1 MMQLRSIF
9 FTALLGL
16 MLVTPASSQS
26 TDVVGQLS
34 LHVQGG
40 ISTDPQGFDVFR
52 ETTFGSATAVGGGF
66 TYVIYEN
73 VAVRGDFHY
82 APKTGREECCSARA
96 LGDGLGVTVP
106 ANPGAV
112 SEDVDLNRK
121 YFGASVLVRFPM
133 GSAVPY
139 LKLGGGFIDIKRDAP
154 SYQYDFAEFG
164 AQLGGGISIPI
175 GQDAP
180 MSFFVDVVEW
190 IYARTGSGE
199 GSQYDTLLSAGLSYA
214 FIR

>member
-1 MMQLRSIF
+1 MIQLRSLF
-9 FTALLGL
+9 FTALLGF
-16 MLVTPASSQS
+16 MLATPASSQS

-34 LHVQGG
+34 LHLQGG
-40 ISTDPQGFDVFR
+40 LTSDPVGFDAFR
-52 ETTFGSATAVGGGF
+52 ETTFGSATAIGGGF

-112 SEDVDLNRK
+112 SEDVDFNRK
-121 YFGASVLVRFPM
+121 YFGASVLIRFPM
-133 GSAVPY
+133 SAAVPY

-154 SYQYDFAEFG
+154 TYQYDFAEFG
-164 AQLGGGISIPI
+164 AQLGAGVSLPLGDS
-175 GQDAP
+175 GAA
-180 MSFFVDVVEW
+180 FFADVVEW
-190 IYARTGSGE
+190 IYARTGTGE
-199 GSQYDTLLSAGLSYA
+199 GNQYDTLVSAGLSYA